1 MKPSARS
8 SSHHVAVLQKE
19 AVVADVFLFD
29 GKKVTGAF
37 FLSQC
42 APTHGGPETLL
53 ELLNDD
59 ERSFVPFQCSSEL
72 MFLQRAAIRYVDFE
86 SRALAQL
93 FLSPDNMDIYALK
106 VVLRTETQGLSMA
119 GFCYTGDLPPENRRP
134 IDLLNA
140 RAMFLLLFHDS
151 KLTLVNKN
159 AISHAIL
166 G

>member
-1 MKPSARS
+1 M
-8 SSHHVAVLQKE
+8 LQKE

-53 ELLNDD
+53 ELLNDE

-86 SRALAQL
+86 SRQLAQL

-106 VVLRTETQGLSMA
+106 VVLRTETQALSMA
-119 GFCYTGDLPPENRRP
+119 GFTVMRESSSLSVMGVSFKVAFQL
-134 IDLLNA
+134 
-140 RAMFLLLFHDS
+140 
-151 KLTLVNKN
+151 
-159 AISHAIL
+159 
-166 G
+166 